1 MIVKAQGF
9 QTKGMGGWLDDLL
22 GADNAQKLED
32 ALKTAG
38 TTATT
43 NIIGNAIQQNP
54 NAVNAVQTALNQT
67 STNTMANIWN
77 QYKMPIMIV
86 SGLLAV
92 GVSIG
97 LYNTFAKKA

>member
-1 MIVKAQGF
+1 MIVNKGGF

-22 GADNAQKLED
+22 GPTNAANLE
-32 ALKTAG
+32 AAIKGAA
-38 TTATT
+38 TTAAT
-43 NIIGNAIQQNP
+43 NVIGNTIQNNP
-54 NAVNAVQTALNQT
+54 NAAAAIQNTLGQTG
-67 STNTMANIWN
+67 TNTFAQIWN

-97 LYNTFAKKA
+97 VYNTLKKK